1 MTNRESPAAAD
12 VDVTPPPLPR
22 ESARLLPLVYAE
34 LRRLAGRH
42 MRGEPAGHT
51 LQPTALVHEAY
62 ARLAATQPDVR
73 WDGPGHFYAAAAEA
87 MRRIL
92 IERARRRSRLKHG
105 GGRNRVATDG
115 IEAMDEIGRDEACDP
130 ASTLW
135 VDEVLTRLEQ
145 MDPRLAELV
154 KLRCFLGMDVA
165 ETAAAMGVSS
175 RTVNR
180 EWLVAKAWLRK
191 EWGTGTRG

>member
-1 MTNRESPAAAD
+1 
-12 VDVTPPPLPR
+12 
-22 ESARLLPLVYAE
+22 
-34 LRRLAGRH
+34 
-42 MRGEPAGHT
+42 MRNEAPGHT

-62 ARLAATQPDVR
+62 ARLAAQPDVQ

-105 GGRNRVATDG
+105 GAKFRVSTHC
-115 IEAMDEIGRDEACDP
+115 IEAIDAIAKDEAADP

-135 VDEVLTRLEQ
+135 VDEVLGRLEQ

-154 KLRCFLGMDVA
+154 KLRCFLGMDISEV
-165 ETAAAMGVSS
+165 AAAMGLST

-180 EWLVAKAWLRK
+180 DWLVAKAWLRK
-191 EWGTGTRG
+191 EWVSGSR